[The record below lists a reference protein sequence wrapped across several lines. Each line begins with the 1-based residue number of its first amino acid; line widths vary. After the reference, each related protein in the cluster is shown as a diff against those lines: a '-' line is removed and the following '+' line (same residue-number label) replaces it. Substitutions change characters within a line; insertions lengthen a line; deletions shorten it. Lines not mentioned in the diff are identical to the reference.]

1 MDMGLKGRAALVSGA
16 SRGLGLAIARGL
28 AAEGCNVSICARG
41 QEALDAAA
49 QDIKDEFKVD
59 VLSQAVD
66 VSQPGAAEGM
76 VKAAIEHF
84 GRLDVLVTN
93 AGGPPPGFF
102 DDFSQEDWQKA
113 VELTL
118 FSALGM
124 ARAAL
129 PAMRKAGWGRI
140 INMTSISVKQPIS
153 NLLLSNSIRAAVTG
167 WAKSLADEEGK
178 NGITVNNICTGL
190 FRTERM
196 EKLAQARAQTQ
207 GVTPEEV
214 ITGMAAEVPLGRL
227 GNPEEYG
234 DLAVFLASERAS
246 YINGVSYLID
256 GGLYRGLM

>member
-41 QEALDAAA
+41 QEVLDAAA
-49 QDIKDEFKVD
+49 QGIKDEFKVD
-59 VLSQAVD
+59 VLAQAVD

-76 VKAAIEHF
+76 VKAAIEHY

-129 PAMRKAGWGRI
+129 PTMRQAGWGRI